1 MSCSFK
7 ELSHFCS
14 HSPAY
19 IIHIDYISSFFSSH
33 IDKLSSKVLQ
43 CMQTM
48 YVLNV
53 AGKSSKSG
61 GWEKEWKF
69 EFGGGGGK
77 RNNPFATGGGSGGD
91 GRPNQ
96 QLVTGVALAASIAGL
111 LMLSRSSSYREISW
125 KEFVNDYLARGT
137 VENLTVVNNKW
148 VKIKT
153 RTDSVETVKT
163 ILFQRQ

>member
-1 MSCSFK
+1 M
-7 ELSHFCS
+7 HNQ
-14 HSPAY
+14 
-19 IIHIDYISSFFSSH
+19 IFFSS
-33 IDKLSSKVLQ
+33 SF
-43 CMQTM
+43 
-48 YVLNV
+48 V

-69 EFGGGGGK
+69 EFGGGSGK
-77 RNNPFATGGGSGGD
+77 RNNPFSSGDGSGGD

-96 QLVTGVALAASIAGL
+96 QVVTGLALAASVAGL

-153 RTDSVETVKT
+153 RTDSVETVSHNTHNIQMVYT
-163 ILFQRQ
+163 ICNVSQFHISIKCRNQHSCYLLITLISDIFHDW

>member
-1 MSCSFK
+1 MKDLPRFTILNYSSTNLGIVPLSFTFTGFY
-7 ELSHFCS
+7 SDF
-14 HSPAY
+14 
-19 IIHIDYISSFFSSH
+19 DT
-33 IDKLSSKVLQ
+33 LSSNGLQ
-43 CMQTM
+43 CNQT
-48 YVLNV
+48 VFIFNV
-53 AGKSSKSG
+53 YITGKSSKSG

-69 EFGGGGGK
+69 EFGGGSGK

-111 LMLSRSSSYREISW
+111 LMLSRSTSYREISW

-153 RTDSVETVKT
+153 RTDSVETV
-163 ILFQRQ
+163 

>member
-1 MSCSFK
+1 MVHYNSNFMNCTIK
-7 ELSHFCS
+7 
-14 HSPAY
+14 Y
-19 IIHIDYISSFFSSH
+19 SSFSS
-33 IDKLSSKVLQ
+33 S
-43 CMQTM
+43 
-48 YVLNV
+48 V

-69 EFGGGGGK
+69 EFGGGSGK
-77 RNNPFATGGGSGGD
+77 RSNPFSSGDGSGGD

-96 QLVTGVALAASIAGL
+96 QVVTGLALAASVAGL

-153 RTDSVETVKT
+153 RTDSVETVKRKKNEKSHNHKSQFS
-163 ILFQRQ
+163 LLNK